1 VTDTVTPPLAE
12 GGTIRALIID
22 DNPLDAGLSLF
33 ALKRAGIHVESIMA
47 EDEVQLR
54 AALRA
59 FVPDVVLCD
68 FSFPNFDGLVAQRI
82 VHDAFPNCPL
92 IFVSGTIS
100 EDRAALA
107 LRSGAVD
114 YVMKSS
120 LSRLPSSVRRAI
132 AGAREAARIAE
143 RRRWHQQRLEAL
155 WRTANDPALRGVLS
169 HAMLNRAALDV
180 SPAQTFVG
188 FVARHRSGETVVLQ
202 KSGSDGADFATAA
215 ERLALAMLGMSVP
228 TAPGGIRSWPDTRQ
242 AADASPDLVAAG
254 WRAVMCASFDTDD
267 GAYSLV
273 FASAEPAPAAFGD
286 DDAAYLNVL
295 AASFATHVRVA
306 ALEASLRDE
315 KELLRQHALRLE
327 AAWKIVNDASSSDA
341 AKRTAMLTQAAGSIR
356 PGEGFRGTLWRI
368 NGDYMTCEAIGEA
381 AGHQLSAGFV
391 EVGSCFAVATSVV
404 GLARAAGGGSR
415 SWSDVRA
422 SEPQLD
428 FSNGQGT
435 RSCIVTTFDAGNSTW
450 ALTFASG
457 SPAVRPFGVLEHAYI
472 DVLTSVFSNHVQQ
485 RWQHDRLQYQQSHD
499 LLTGLFNR
507 SRFLNESR
515 TAAQTADAYAVAIID
530 VNAFHE
536 INESFGH
543 TAGDAVLID
552 VGTALLERALPAEIV
567 GRLGGDVFSV
577 FMGPVLSA
585 AAVLVRVKAFA
596 DIFVRAFATGE
607 RENDIAIARTACFGI
622 ALAAAGDTAVEIT
635 LSHADAALV
644 VAKERGHGSIVLY
657 EDGMEDGARDRA
669 TFRNELAEAI
679 QQDEFTLYYQPHVE
693 AQTGRV
699 VGCEAL
705 IRWNHPQRGLVM
717 PGSFIPFAERAGV
730 IGAIDKWVMQR
741 ALATAAT
748 LSESRPDFRM
758 YFNLSGRQAG
768 DPAVIHAFVDAAR
781 AGVPLGNIGVEIT
794 ESDAM
799 RDVEATRRVCRTLR
813 RLNVRVAID
822 DFGTGYSSLSSLKA
836 LPVDIVKIDRTFVS
850 GVTTSVDDAAIAEAI
865 ISISDHFGFA
875 SLGEGAETLEE
886 VEWLRSH
893 GCRYVQGYAIGY
905 PLPLA
910 EFQAWLAG
918 HDAEQAG

>member
-1 VTDTVTPPLAE
+1 MTHTVTPSLVE

-47 EDEVQLR
+47 EDEPQLR
-54 AALRA
+54 AALRS

-107 LRSGAVD
+107 LQSGAAD

-120 LSRLPSSVRRAI
+120 LSRLPISVRRAI
-132 AGAREAARIAE
+132 AGAREAARVAE
-143 RRRWHQQRLEAL
+143 RRRWHLQRLEAL

-169 HAMLNRAALDV
+169 HAMLNRGALDI
-180 SPAQTFVG
+180 SPVQTFVG
-188 FVARHRSGETVVLQ
+188 FLARHRSGETVVLQ

-215 ERLALAMLGMSVP
+215 ERLALAMLGASVS
-228 TAPGGIRSWPDTRQ
+228 TAPGGIRSWSDTRQ
-242 AADASPDLVAAG
+242 AADAAPELVAAG
-254 WRAVMCASFDTDD
+254 WRAAMCASFDTDD

-295 AASFATHVRVA
+295 AASFATQVRVA
-306 ALEASLRDE
+306 ALEGSLRDE

-327 AAWKIVNDASSSDA
+327 AAWKIVNDANTSDA
-341 AKRTAMLTQAAGSIR
+341 DKRTAMLTQAAASIR

-368 NGDYMTCEAIGEA
+368 TGDFMTCEAIGEA
-381 AGHQLSAGFV
+381 AGNDLTVGLV
-391 EVGSCFAVATSVV
+391 EVGSCHEVASSVV
-404 GLARAAGGGSR
+404 GLTRGSGGGSR

-422 SEPQLD
+422 SEPQLE
-428 FSNGQGT
+428 FCNAQGT
-435 RSCIVTTFDAGNSTW
+435 RSCIVTTFDAGNAIW

-457 SPAVRPFGVLEHAYI
+457 SPAVRPFGMLDHAYV
-472 DVLTSVFSNHVQQ
+472 DVLTSFFSNHVQQ

-507 SRFLNESR
+507 SRFLTESR
-515 TAAQTADAYAVAIID
+515 AAAQAADRYAVAIVD

-552 VGTALLERALPAEIV
+552 VATALLERALPTEIV
-567 GRLGGDVFSV
+567 GRLGGDVFSI
-577 FMGPVLSA
+577 FMPA
-585 AAVLVRVKAFA
+585 ATGAEALVRAKAFA

-607 RENDIAIARTACFGI
+607 RANDIAIARTACFGI
-622 ALAAAGDTAVEIT
+622 ALAVDGDTSVETI

-644 VAKERGHGSIVLY
+644 VAKERGHGSVVLY
-657 EDGMEDGARDRA
+657 EEGMEDGARGRA
-669 TFRNELAEAI
+669 TLRNELAEAI
-679 QQDEFTLYYQPHVE
+679 HQDEFTLYYQPHVE
-693 AQTGRV
+693 VQTGRV

-717 PGSFIPFAERAGV
+717 PNSFIPFAEQAGI
-730 IGAIDKWVMQR
+730 IGAIDLWVMKR
-741 ALATAAT
+741 AFATAAT
-748 LSESRPDFRM
+748 LSESRPDFRL

-781 AGVPLGNIGVEIT
+781 AGVPLQNIGVEIT

-875 SLGEGAETLEE
+875 SLGEGAETNEE
-886 VEWLRSH
+886 VEWLRHH
-893 GCRYVQGYAIGY
+893 GCRFVQGYAIGY

-910 EFQAWLAG
+910 EFLAWLGG
-918 HDAEQAG
+918 HDAAQVS